1 MQIRGCRGLAQKG
14 KRERERE
21 IRLKGITDKSYQ
33 RGHIQFLAAYG
44 SMLSVD
50 VKMTL
55 LLVS

>member
-1 MQIRGCRGLAQKG
+1 MAQKG